1 MVVSVSIE
9 EKPPGGH
16 EWKNRQ
22 GHQAVFSVFPLK
34 GTSAVV
40 LATAAIG
47 SVGGP
52 CEGSLL
58 MLDLFYEKKCRNA
71 KQKKQPDLPRSE

>member
-1 MVVSVSIE
+1 L
-9 EKPPGGH
+9 K
-16 EWKNRQ
+16 KNHQ
-22 GHQAVFSVFPLK
+22 EGTNGKTAKGHQAVFSVFPLK

-52 CEGSLL
+52 CERVTPDASSL
-58 MLDLFYEKKCRNA
+58 YEDVAN
-71 KQKKQPDLPRSE
+71 